1 MIYGQLFLAFFIPN
15 IIGYGGGPAII
26 PLIEAEVVGRYG
38 WMNAQEFAEVLGLG
52 NALPSP
58 IATKM
63 AGFVGYEVAGI
74 GGALVAVLATVVPS
88 LLLMLG
94 ALGLLYR
101 HRESPRVKR
110 MSQWVRPV
118 IAIMMAW
125 MVVSFFH
132 EGLAGAGPVHTLLI
146 GGMAAIALLRFQLH
160 PALVV
165 AGALVYGGV
174 MLGSPVA
181 VFPWNPSG

>member
-1 MIYGQLFLAFFIPN
+1 MIYWQLFLAFFIPN

-26 PLIEAEVVGRYG
+26 PLIENEVVSRYD
-38 WMNAQEFAEVLGLG
+38 WMSAQEFAETLALG

-63 AGFVGYEVAGI
+63 AGYVGYDVAGA
-74 GGALVAVLATVVPS
+74 GGAAVAVFATVVPS

-118 IAIMMAW
+118 IAVMMAW
-125 MVVSFFH
+125 LTWSFFATGVDSA
-132 EGLAGAGPVHTLLI
+132 GLLHTLLI
-146 GGMAAIALLRFQLH
+146 GILAAIALLRFNTH
-160 PALVV
+160 PAFVV
-165 AGALVYGGV
+165 LGGLIYGGLF
-174 MLGSPVA
+174 LG
-181 VFPWNPSG
+181 

>member
-1 MIYGQLFLAFFIPN
+1 MIYWELFLAFFIPN

-26 PLIEAEVVGRYG
+26 PLIEAEVVGRYS
-38 WMNAQEFAEVLGLG
+38 WMTSQAFAETLALG

-63 AGFVGYEVAGI
+63 AGYVGYEVAGI
-74 GGALVAVLATVVPS
+74 GGAFIAVAATVIPS

-101 HRESPRVKR
+101 HRDSPQVKR

-118 IAIMMAW
+118 IAMMMAW
-125 MVVSFFH
+125 LTLGFLLES
-132 EGLAGAGPVHTLLI
+132 LNTSGAIHTLI
-146 GGMAAIALLRFQLH
+146 IAAVAAIALIRFKTH
-160 PALVV
+160 PAFVV
-165 AGALVYGGV
+165 MGALIYGGLF
-174 MLGSPVA
+174 LG
-181 VFPWNPSG
+181 

>member
-1 MIYGQLFLAFFIPN
+1 MIYAQLFLAFFIPN

-38 WMNAQEFAEVLGLG
+38 WMNAQEFAETLALG

-63 AGFVGYEVAGI
+63 AGYVGYDVAGI

-88 LLLMLG
+88 LVLMLG

-101 HRESPRVKR
+101 YRDSPRVKR

-118 IAIMMAW
+118 IAMMMAW
-125 MVVSFFH
+125 LTWSFFN
-132 EGLAGAGPVHTLLI
+132 EGVDKSGLLHTLLI
-146 GGMAAIALLRFQLH
+146 GAAAAIALVRFRTH
-160 PALVV
+160 PAFVV
-165 AGALVYGGV
+165 LAALVYGGLF
-174 MLGSPVA
+174 LG
-181 VFPWNPSG
+181 

>member
-1 MIYGQLFLAFFIPN
+1 MIYWELFLAFFIPN

-26 PLIEAEVVGRYG
+26 PLIEAEVVGRYE
-38 WMNAQEFAEVLGLG
+38 WMSAQQFAETLALG

-63 AGFVGYEVAGI
+63 AGQVGFEIAGV

-101 HRESPRVKR
+101 YRDSPRVKR

-118 IAIMMAW
+118 ITMMMAW
-125 MVVSFFH
+125 LTWSFFS
-132 EGLAGAGPVHTLLI
+132 EGLHAAGLLHTLVI
-146 GGMAAIALLRFQLH
+146 GAVAALALLRFRIH
-160 PALVV
+160 PAFIVM
-165 AGALVYGGV
+165 AALAYGGV
-174 MLGSPVA
+174 FLG
-181 VFPWNPSG
+181 

>member
-1 MIYGQLFLAFFIPN
+1 MIYWELFLAFFIPN

-38 WMNAQEFAEVLGLG
+38 WMSAQEFAETLALG

-63 AGFVGYEVAGI
+63 AGYVGYDVAGI
-74 GGALVAVLATVVPS
+74 GGAFIAVAATVIPS

-101 HRESPRVKR
+101 HRNSPRVKR

-125 MVVSFFH
+125 LTLGFLLESINTSGV
-132 EGLAGAGPVHTLLI
+132 LHTLVIGSVAAVALI
-146 GGMAAIALLRFQLH
+146 RFKAH
-160 PALVV
+160 PAFVV
-165 AGALVYGGV
+165 IGALIYGA
-174 MLGSPVA
+174 L
-181 VFPWNPSG
+181 FIT

>member
-1 MIYGQLFLAFFIPN
+1 MIYWELFLAFFIPN

-38 WMNAQEFAEVLGLG
+38 WMSAQAFAETLALG

-63 AGFVGYEVAGI
+63 AGQVGFEVAGA

-118 IAIMMAW
+118 IALMMGW
-125 MVVSFFH
+125 LTLGFFL
-132 EGLAGAGPVHTLLI
+132 EGVGGAGLLHTLVI
-146 GGMAAIALLRFQLH
+146 GTAAAVALLRFRAH
-160 PALVV
+160 PAFVV
-165 AGALVYGGV
+165 LGALVYGGLF
-174 MLGSPVA
+174 LG
-181 VFPWNPSG
+181 G

>member
-1 MIYGQLFLAFFIPN
+1 MIYWELFLAFFVPN
-15 IIGYGGGPAII
+15 ILGYGGGPAII

-38 WMNAQEFAEVLGLG
+38 WMTAQTFAETLALG

-63 AGFVGYEVAGI
+63 AGYVGYEVAGI
-74 GGALVAVLATVVPS
+74 GGAFVAVSATVIPS

-101 HRESPRVKR
+101 HRDSPRVKR

-118 IAIMMAW
+118 IAMMMAW
-125 MVVSFFH
+125 LTLGFLLESVNSSGPIHTIIIGVV
-132 EGLAGAGPVHTLLI
+132 
-146 GGMAAIALLRFQLH
+146 AAIALIRFKTH
-160 PALVV
+160 PAFVV
-165 AGALVYGGV
+165 MAALVYGGFI
-174 MLGSPVA
+174 LG
-181 VFPWNPSG
+181 

>member
-1 MIYGQLFLAFFIPN
+1 MIYWNLFLAFFIPN

-38 WMNAQEFAEVLGLG
+38 WMTSQTFAETLALG

-63 AGFVGYEVAGI
+63 AGYVGYEVAGV
-74 GGALVAVLATVVPS
+74 GGAFIAVAATAIPS

-118 IAIMMAW
+118 IAMMMGW
-125 MVVSFFH
+125 LTLGFLL
-132 EGLAGAGPVHTLLI
+132 EGINTSGVIHTLII
-146 GGMAAIALLRFQLH
+146 GIVAAIALIRFKTH
-160 PALVV
+160 PAFVV
-165 AGALVYGGV
+165 MGALIYGA
-174 MLGSPVA
+174 LIIP
-181 VFPWNPSG
+181 

>member
-1 MIYGQLFLAFFIPN
+1 MIYFELFLAFFIPN

-38 WMNAQEFAEVLGLG
+38 WMSGQEFAEVLGLG

-63 AGFVGYEVAGI
+63 AGYVGYEVAGV
-74 GGALVAVLATVVPS
+74 GGAAAALFATVVPTM
-88 LLLMLG
+88 LLMLG

-101 HRESPRVKR
+101 YRDSPQVKR

-118 IAIMMAW
+118 IAMMMAGL
-125 MVVSFFH
+125 VVSFFSTSLATA
-132 EGLAGAGPVHTLLI
+132 GLPHTLLI
-146 GGMAAIALLRFQLH
+146 AAAAAIALLCFRVH
-160 PALVV
+160 PAFVV
-165 AGALVYGGV
+165 AGSLIYGGLV
-174 MLGSPVA
+174 LG
-181 VFPWNPSG
+181 

>member
-1 MIYGQLFLAFFIPN
+1 MIYWELFLAFFIPN

-26 PLIEAEVVGRYG
+26 PLIEAEVVGRYE
-38 WMNAQEFAEVLGLG
+38 WMSAQQFAETLALG

-63 AGFVGYEVAGI
+63 AGQVGFEIAGV

-101 HRESPRVKR
+101 YRDSPRVKR

-118 IAIMMAW
+118 ITMMMAW
-125 MVVSFFH
+125 LTWSFFS
-132 EGLAGAGPVHTLLI
+132 EGLHTAGLLHTLVI
-146 GGMAAIALLRFQLH
+146 GAVAALALLRFRIH
-160 PALVV
+160 PAFIVM
-165 AGALVYGGV
+165 AALAYGGV
-174 MLGSPVA
+174 FLG
-181 VFPWNPSG
+181 

>member
-1 MIYGQLFLAFFIPN
+1 MIYWHLFLAFFIPN
-15 IIGYGGGPAII
+15 IVGYGGGPAII

-38 WMNAQEFAEVLGLG
+38 WMTSQGFAETLALG

-63 AGFVGYEVAGI
+63 AGYVGYEVAGI
-74 GGALVAVLATVVPS
+74 GGAAVAIAATVVPS
-88 LLLMLG
+88 MLLMIA

-125 MVVSFFH
+125 LTLGFLL
-132 EGLAGAGPVHTLLI
+132 EGINGAGWVHTLII
-146 GGMAAIALLRFQLH
+146 GLVAVIALVRFSIH
-160 PALVV
+160 PAFVV
-165 AGALVYGGV
+165 MAALVYGAFII
-174 MLGSPVA
+174 P
-181 VFPWNPSG
+181 

>member
-1 MIYGQLFLAFFIPN
+1 MIYWQLFMAFFIPN

-26 PLIEAEVVGRYG
+26 PLIETEVVGRYG
-38 WMNAQEFAEVLGLG
+38 WMSGQEFAETLALG

-63 AGFVGYEVAGI
+63 AGYIGYDVAGTA
-74 GGALVAVLATVVPS
+74 GAIVAVFATVVPS

-101 HRESPRVKR
+101 HRDSPRVKR

-125 MVVSFFH
+125 LTWSFFS
-132 EGLAGAGPVHTLLI
+132 EGLDNAGPIHTVLI
-146 GGMAAIALLRFQLH
+146 GAVAAIALVRFKVH
-160 PALVV
+160 PAFVV
-165 AGALVYGGV
+165 LGALVYGG
-174 MLGSPVA
+174 LLIG
-181 VFPWNPSG
+181 

>member
-1 MIYGQLFLAFFIPN
+1 MIYWELFLAFFIPN

-38 WMNAQEFAEVLGLG
+38 WMNAQEFAETLALG

-63 AGFVGYEVAGI
+63 AGQVGFEVAGT

-88 LLLMLG
+88 LLLMLC

-101 HRESPRVKR
+101 YRESPRVKR

-118 IAIMMAW
+118 VAVMMGWLAL
-125 MVVSFFH
+125 SFFL
-132 EGLAGAGPVHTLLI
+132 EGLSGAGLLHTMVI
-146 GGMAAIALLRFQLH
+146 GITTAIALLRFRIH
-160 PALVV
+160 PGFVV
-165 AGALVYGGV
+165 LGALVYGGLF
-174 MLGSPVA
+174 LG
-181 VFPWNPSG
+181 

>member
-1 MIYGQLFLAFFIPN
+1 MIYAQLFLAFFIPN

-26 PLIEAEVVGRYG
+26 PLIEAEVVGTHG
-38 WMNAQEFAEVLGLG
+38 WMSAQEFAETLGLG

-63 AGFVGYEVAGI
+63 AGYVGYEVAGL
-74 GGALVAVLATVVPS
+74 GGALVALFATVVPS
-88 LLLMLG
+88 LVLMLG

-101 HRESPRVKR
+101 HRDSPRVKR

-118 IAIMMAW
+118 IAVMMAS
-125 MVVSFFH
+125 MVLRFFN
-132 EGLAGAGPVHTLLI
+132 EGLAGAGLVHTLLI
-146 GGMAAIALLRFQLH
+146 AFVAAISLLHLKTH

-165 AGALVYGGV
+165 AGALVYGGL
-174 MLGSPVA
+174 MLG
-181 VFPWNPSG
+181 